1 MQPSQQIAERSA
13 KRHRNDPYCRID
25 LWGFVAIFVALLY
38 LFLPGTPHSGGQS
51 PPVNLFE
58 SSHAVRVRGA
68 DREDALTISIDRAG
82 RYFFRSTQLYAEDL
96 VNVIRENLTMDVE
109 RRVFIRADARSLY
122 HDVEFALDA
131 VRKAGIENVT
141 FITLQSPSEPA
152 K

>member
-38 LFLPGTPHSGGQS
+38 LFLPTSPHSGRRF

-68 DREDALTISIDRAG
+68 DREDALTVSVDREG
-82 RYFFRSTQLYAEDL
+82 RYFFGSTQLYAEDL
-96 VNVIRENLTMDVE
+96 VNVIRENLTNDVE
-109 RRVFIRADARSLY
+109 RRVFIRADARAKY
-122 HDVEFALDA
+122 HHVEIALDA
-131 VRKAGIENVT
+131 VRKTGIENVT
-141 FITLQSPSEPA
+141 FVTSQSPNEPPR
-152 K
+152 